1 VQYLPLLES
10 MRDESVFGPGSRSL
24 RYETAR
30 KPKQDAEIP
39 STIGTYGEAN
49 DMVKAKRGKG
59 LGSAE

>member
-10 MRDESVFGPGSRSL
+10 MRDECVFGPGSRSL

-30 KPKQDAEIP
+30 KP

-49 DMVKAKRGKG
+49 DMVKAKQGKG